1 MKKSIIQ
8 QISLFVI
15 PIACIG
21 LTSGMNVY
29 EVRRL
34 QTLDTRLKTTEQ
46 EIREARELIAGV
58 EKRGKA
64 GFIAIVPD
72 TPQEQVAF
80 ISSLRTN
87 AAQSHVR
94 LTQWGSSPIPTISVP
109 EAAGEK
115 LKADLAK
122 VTPIANEIGVSGTF
136 DQIRSFLYSL
146 TQQERLVTLSGIKW
160 TRSTEPPMTALSL
173 KVTRYVGTL
182 AASTTPPPT
191 NR

>member
-1 MKKSIIQ
+1 MKKSLLYHL
-8 QISLFVI
+8 SLFAI

-21 LTSGMNVY
+21 LTSGMNAY
-29 EVRRL
+29 EVRRV
-34 QTLDTRLKTTEQ
+34 QTLEARLKTTEQ

-80 ISSLRTN
+80 VSALRAT
-87 AAQSHVR
+87 AAKSNVR
-94 LTQWGSSPIPTISVP
+94 LTQWGSAPVPTLTVP
-109 EAAGEK
+109 ETAGEK

-122 VTPIANEIGVSGTF
+122 VTPIANEISVSGTY
-136 DQIRSFLYSL
+136 DQIRAFLFSL

-160 TRSTEPPMTALSL
+160 TRATEPPMTALNVKL
-173 KVTRYVGTL
+173 TRYVGSLT
-182 AASTTPPPT
+182 AAAPSPAGQ
-191 NR
+191 